1 MRMYPD
7 VSVADEARKDAEIYV
22 RQSDRI
28 ALFRSQHLAII
39 AAGDNALF
47 DDDTLEDA
55 LIHALVCVRSVRRD
69 KNSGRGK

>member
-1 MRMYPD
+1 MYPE
-7 VSVADEARKDAEIYV
+7 STYADEARKDAEMYV

-55 LIHALVCVRSVRRD
+55 LIHALVCVRSVRRER
-69 KNSGRGK
+69 KK